1 MFPDADIVQ
10 NALIENG
17 VGVDLMGKTIYLMSS
32 GELKRK
38 DNTIVVEGQEGRKFL
53 PVEMTDEIMVF
64 GEITLNK
71 EFLEFATKNQLMLHF
86 FSHYGYYTG
95 TYYPREH
102 LNSGAVIV
110 SQVSHYIDQE
120 QRQKIAHKFVCGA
133 IRNMQK
139 VLTYYKNRGKS
150 GLDNALEDLEIHYEA
165 AQNTLDISE
174 LMAQEGNARDKYYS
188 FFDSITEKTA
198 FTFSQRT
205 RRPPQNRMN
214 ALISFL
220 NTMCYILAL
229 SQIYRTHLDPRI
241 GFLHEAN
248 FRRFSLNLDIAE
260 IFKPILVDRL
270 IFSLLNKE
278 EIKANHFSN
287 KAGGI
292 YLNDTGREIVLRK
305 WEERVQ
311 TTIEHPGLNRNV
323 SYRRLVRM
331 EVYKL
336 EKHILGDQEY
346 EPFITRW

>member
-1 MFPDADIVQ
+1 MFLDTDIVL
-10 NALIENG
+10 NVLIENG
-17 VGVDLMGKTIYLMSS
+17 AGVDLMGKTIYLMSS

-53 PVEMTDEIMVF
+53 PVEMTDELMVF

-86 FSHYGYYTG
+86 FNHYGYYSG

-102 LNSGAVIV
+102 LNSGAVILN
-110 SQVSHYIDQE
+110 QVSHYIDTGK
-120 QRQKIAHKFVCGA
+120 RQTVAIRFVCGA

-139 VLTYYKNRGKS
+139 VLAYYKNRDKS
-150 GLDNALEDLEIHYEA
+150 GLDNAIENLEIHYKS

-188 FFDSITEKTA
+188 YFDSITEKSA
-198 FTFSQRT
+198 FIFSQRT

-220 NTMCYILAL
+220 NTMCYILCL

-260 IFKPILVDRL
+260 IFKPVIVDRL
-270 IFSLLNKE
+270 IFTLLKQE
-278 EIKANHFSN
+278 EIKANHFSS

-292 YLNDTGREIVLRK
+292 YLNDSGREIVLRK

-311 TTIEHPGLNRNV
+311 TTIEHPGLKRNV

-331 EVYKL
+331 EAYKL

-346 EPFITRW
+346 EPFLTRW